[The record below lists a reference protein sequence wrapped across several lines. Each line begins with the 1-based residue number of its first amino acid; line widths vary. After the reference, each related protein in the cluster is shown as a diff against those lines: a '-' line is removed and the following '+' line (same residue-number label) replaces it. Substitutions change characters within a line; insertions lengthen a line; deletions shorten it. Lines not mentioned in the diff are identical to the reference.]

1 MNDSSILDVIVQLC
15 LLAALFAGISLV
27 VVFIKAEKREKFI
40 YGGRFHVS
48 NFCME
53 LVSTFGKGVGWALV
67 IFATLMGLA
76 LVLRIIL

>member
-1 MNDSSILDVIVQLC
+1 MNDSSILDVIVQLF

-53 LVSTFGKGVGWALV
+53 LVLSL
-67 IFATLMGLA
+67 IH
-76 LVLRIIL
+76 I